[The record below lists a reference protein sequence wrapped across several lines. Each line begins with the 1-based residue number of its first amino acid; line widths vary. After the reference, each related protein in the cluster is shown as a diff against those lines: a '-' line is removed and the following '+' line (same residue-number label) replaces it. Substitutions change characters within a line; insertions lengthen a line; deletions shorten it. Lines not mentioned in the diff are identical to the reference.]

1 MIEKDIEEIEEREER
16 EEKEEREEREE
27 RGNFFQQFITNVIIL
42 CKPKLTKKDYKNI
55 MSNFNDKLI
64 FIKRNK
70 ENKSIE
76 DYIPCLFYRRTNS
89 PNYLIYFH
97 GNSENIF
104 QIEHYGLDFRSY
116 LEMNVILVEY
126 PGYFLKMENSS
137 DPNIILN
144 NSLIVFDWIKS
155 TFNASDSQI
164 FVCGRSLGTS
174 PAIFLSSYRNPKALF
189 LISAF
194 TSIKNVG
201 SDKCLSPFVEKIF
214 SSINYIKFVKCPILF
229 IHGEKD
235 TLISIYHSKELYD
248 KVKYNGNNDIDIIP
262 RKNMTHN
269 DFNLKEDIID
279 QINNFC
285 NNKKLFSNKKI
296 DNSLNKNDDLYKLP
310 DEVKK
315 KIVTEIFDIN
325 EFEINDKIEKKN
337 ASIIMNLPNDK
348 IALVNDSKISI
359 YNDRLLLDFEI
370 DLLKIKKIEINL
382 YDYEIDPL
390 KIKKNE
396 INLYDY
402 EIDLLKIKKNEM
414 NINNIYQMKNGN
426 IICSCKEGDIFIFEK
441 KKKQYNLINTISMKE
456 EIYKLGEF
464 FENYICLLSKNYIKI
479 YDSTFSEDVLSYKN
493 DKTFANFCTF
503 SNKGLALAKN
513 GIITIKNF
521 ENKYINFYYNKEIKL
536 ERDGLMDTLVGTD
549 KYLIIGGMGKIY
561 FYDVTKDYE
570 LESKELPL
578 HSIIN
583 YISKIHD
590 QFLLAST
597 NKGSILQLVIKENGT
612 KEIIEKYITNK
623 EISYILMV
631 NYEMIAI
638 SGSDGMDILSISHK
652 EETENNKNCTI
663 F

>member
-1 MIEKDIEEIEEREER
+1 MEEKDIEEGIEKIQDKEDRENIEER
-16 EEKEEREEREE
+16 KEREE
-27 RGNFFQQFITNVIIL
+27 RGNWLQQIITNVIIL
-42 CKPKLTKKDYKNI
+42 CNPKLTKKDYKDI

-76 DYIPCLFYRRTNS
+76 DYIPCLFYRRVSS
-89 PNYLIYFH
+89 PNFLIYFH

-126 PGYFLKMENSS
+126 PGYFLKMKNSS

-144 NSLIVFDWIKS
+144 NSLIVYDWIKS
-155 TFNASDSQI
+155 TFRASDSQI
-164 FVCGRSLGTS
+164 FVCGRSLGTY
-174 PAIFLSSYRNPKALF
+174 PAVYLSSQRENLKALF

-214 SSINYIKFVKCPILF
+214 SSINYIKYVKCPILF

-235 TLISIYHSKELYD
+235 TLISFHHSEKLLLEARRNNN
-248 KVKYNGNNDIDIIP
+248 KVVDIEY

-279 QINNFC
+279 QIIAFC
-285 NNKKLFSNKKI
+285 NDKKLFLDEKI
-296 DNSLNKNDDLYKLP
+296 NNFFEMNRNDDLYKLP

-325 EFEINDKIEKKN
+325 EFEIDEKIEKKN
-337 ASIIMNLPNDK
+337 ASIIMSLPNDK

-359 YNDRLLLDFEI
+359 YNDRLLLD
-370 DLLKIKKIEINL
+370 
-382 YDYEIDPL
+382 
-390 KIKKNE
+390 
-396 INLYDY
+396 Y
-402 EIDLLKIKKNEM
+402 EIDLLKIKKNETKILDNKIAPLKIKNNEM
-414 NINNIYQMKNGN
+414 NINSIYKMKNGN
-426 IICSCKEGDIFIFEK
+426 IICSCKEGDIFIFKQNK
-441 KKKQYNLINTISMKE
+441 KKYNLINTFSLKE

-479 YDSTFSEDVLSYKN
+479 YEPTFSEDVLSYNN
-493 DKTFANFCTF
+493 DKTFTNFCTF

-513 GIITIKNF
+513 GIITLNNF
-521 ENKYINFYYNKEIKL
+521 ENKFIKFYYDKEIKL
-536 ERDGLMDTLVGTD
+536 EKYRFVDTLVGTD
-549 KYLIIGGMGKIY
+549 QYLIIGGIGKIY
-561 FYDVTKDYE
+561 FYDITKNLE
-570 LESKELPL
+570 IESKELPL
-578 HSIIN
+578 PNSRITF
-583 YISKIHD
+583 ISKIYD
-590 QFLLAST
+590 KFLLAST
-597 NKGSILQLVIKENGT
+597 NKGTIFQLVIKENGT
-612 KEIIEKYITNK
+612 KEITEKYITNK
-623 EISYILMV
+623 KISYILMV
-631 NYEMIAI
+631 NYDMIAI
-638 SGSDGMDILSISHK
+638 SGSDEMNILSISHK
-652 EETENNKNCTI
+652 EETENNKDCTI

>member
-1 MIEKDIEEIEEREER
+1 
-16 EEKEEREEREE
+16 
-27 RGNFFQQFITNVIIL
+27 
-42 CKPKLTKKDYKNI
+42 
-55 MSNFNDKLI
+55 
-64 FIKRNK
+64 
-70 ENKSIE
+70 
-76 DYIPCLFYRRTNS
+76 
-89 PNYLIYFH
+89 
-97 GNSENIF
+97 
-104 QIEHYGLDFRSY
+104 
-116 LEMNVILVEY
+116 MNVILVEY

-279 QINNFC
+279 QIIKFC
-285 NNKKLFSNKKI
+285 DNKNLFSNKKI
-296 DNSLNKNDDLYKLP
+296 DNSFEINKNDDLYKLP

-325 EFEINDKIEKKN
+325 EFEINEKIEKKN

-359 YNDRLLLDFEI
+359 YNDRLLLDYEI
-370 DLLKIKKIEINL
+370 DL
-382 YDYEIDPL
+382 L

-402 EIDLLKIKKNEM
+402 EIDPLKIKKNEM

-464 FENYICLLSKNYIKI
+464 FENYICLLSKNHIKI

-493 DKTFANFCTF
+493 DKTFINFCTF

-513 GIITIKNF
+513 GIITINNF
-521 ENKYINFYYNKEIKL
+521 ENKYINFDNDKIKL
-536 ERDGLMDTLVGTD
+536 ERGGLMDTLVGTD

-561 FYDVTKDYE
+561 FYDVTNDYE
-570 LESKELPL
+570 LELKELPL
-578 HSIIN
+578 RSIIN

>member
-1 MIEKDIEEIEEREER
+1 MIENDIENIEDKENYINIEEREER

-76 DYIPCLFYRRTNS
+76 NYIPCLFYRRTNS
-89 PNYLIYFH
+89 PNFLIYFH

-144 NSLIVFDWIKS
+144 NSLIVYDWIKS

-279 QINNFC
+279 QIIKFC
-285 NNKKLFSNKKI
+285 NNKNLFSNKKI

-402 EIDLLKIKKNEM
+402 EIDPLKIKKNEINSYDYEIDPLKIKKNEM

-464 FENYICLLSKNYIKI
+464 FENYICLLSKNHIKI

-549 KYLIIGGMGKIY
+549 KYLIIGGMEKIY
-561 FYDVTKDYE
+561 FYDITKNYE
-570 LESKELPL
+570 LEP
-578 HSIIN
+578 
-583 YISKIHD
+583 
-590 QFLLAST
+590 
-597 NKGSILQLVIKENGT
+597 
-612 KEIIEKYITNK
+612 K